1 MNRKLQALALAAA
14 VVLPATVLAQKPSL
28 KNPASLNEKAPATY
42 KARFDTSAGVFVVQV
57 TRDWAP
63 LGADRFYNLVKNG
76 FYDDARFF
84 RAISGF
90 MVQFGIHADPAVSA
104 VWRNARIGVD
114 PVKESNKPMYI
125 TYAMGGTPDT
135 RTTQVF
141 INFGNNASLDKMGFA
156 PFGQVIEGQDVVNKI
171 FTGYGEGAP
180 RGKGPEQ
187 GRIQMEGN
195 AYLNK
200 EFPKLDFVKKATIET
215 AKPEKK

>member
-1 MNRKLQALALAAA
+1 MNRVMQALALAA
-14 VVLPATVLAQKPSL
+14 VVMLPATVLAQKPSL

-42 KARFDTSAGVFVVQV
+42 KVRFDTSAGVFVVQV

-76 FYDDARFF
+76 FYDEARFF

-141 INFGNNASLDKMGFA
+141 INFGNNAQLDKMGFA
-156 PFGQVIEGQDVVNKI
+156 PFGQVTQGQDVVNKI

-187 GRIQMEGN
+187 GRIQAEGN

-200 EFPKLDFVKKATIET
+200 EFPKLDYIKKATIE
-215 AKPEKK
+215 K